1 MGLIIIF
8 IDSESY
14 WRGGG
19 GIVLMVS
26 IFIYSFSYVV
36 IGGWVVIEGNFY
48 MLF

>member
-14 WRGGG
+14 WRGG

-36 IGGWVVIEGNFY
+36 IGGWVVIEDNFY
-48 MLF
+48 MLL

>member
-1 MGLIIIF
+1 MKVVKVIG
-8 IDSESY
+8 
-14 WRGGG
+14 GGG

-36 IGGWVVIEGNFY
+36 IGGWVVIEDNFY